1 MKNFVQKSDSKNGT
15 ELDKTIY
22 LSVQIK
28 GNIFITTK
36 KNGGFQ
42 HEKQRIQKNVSSNNG
57 RNNDNEYGSWMCKSV
72 R

>member
-1 MKNFVQKSDSKNGT
+1 MELTLYKCKGW

-57 RNNDNEYGSWMCKSV
+57 RNNDNEAYDQ
-72 R
+72 